1 MAWVAFDRAL
11 RMREIDDSGST
22 HEQAERWRQIRDEIH
37 AEVCEKGFDR
47 ELNSFVQYY
56 GSKALDAS
64 LLLIAHTGFL
74 PQHDPR
80 VIGTVD
86 AIGKGLMRDGFIL
99 RYETEGSTTDGLS
112 GSEGAFLPCTYWYA
126 DNLIGLGRRDEARA
140 LIDRLIGICNDL
152 GLVSEEYD
160 VQAKRLVGNYPQAFT
175 HVALVNTLLSYARG
189 EGPAEKQG
197 GKADGA
203 PPAVHRHQAAQR
215 SS

>member
-1 MAWVAFDRAL
+1 MQ
-11 RMREIDDSGST
+11 EIDGSGASA
-22 HEQAERWRQIRDEIH
+22 EQITRWKEIRDEIH

-56 GSKALDAS
+56 GGKALDAS

-80 VIGTVD
+80 VVGTVE
-86 AIGKGLMRDGFIL
+86 AIGKGLMREGFIL
-99 RYETEGSTTDGLS
+99 RYETQGQTTDGLS
-112 GSEGAFLPCTYWYA
+112 GGEGAFLPCTFWYA

-140 LIDRLIGICNDL
+140 LIERLIGICTDL

-160 VQAKRLVGNYPQAFT
+160 VHAKRLVGNYPQAFT

-197 GKADGA
+197 GKADGV
-203 PPAVHRHQAAQR
+203 PPAVHRRQAAQR
-215 SS
+215 HSERQDDHS